1 MSLED
6 LLVLDKGGFGRRLEA
21 LYGRLARD
29 TALREYFI
37 KDPGAVLD
45 ETVFRNFPAASPK
58 KLNQFNRA
66 LYAVLSNPEFMQ
78 WGEEFRAR
86 LIERA
91 RSTYPDL
98 EDQNQALR
106 AYLVRMD
113 RRELHAELVRVLP
126 KFMDEE
132 LAYASFGFSGRPSP
146 APPGPVPLPDP
157 CPDVPGGGGPDLGG
171 PCTTPRPPV
180 GPNPIGDVVVAA
192 ETAVVVVAVAVFVV
206 AVTMIDF
213 TPKVSPVGLSR
224 EDVRTALASMNQK
237 MLERAEEVRRGGALR
252 DTATFDGPWRG

>member
-29 TALREYFI
+29 VALREYFI

-45 ETVFRNFPAASPK
+45 ETVFRNFSPASPR

-66 LYAVLSNPEFMQ
+66 LYAVLSNPEFMR

-86 LIERA
+86 LLKQA
-91 RSTYPDL
+91 QSAYPDL
-98 EDQNQALR
+98 EDHNQALR

-126 KFMDEE
+126 KFMDDE
-132 LAYASFGFSGRPSP
+132 LAYASFGFYGRPSP
-146 APPGPVPLPDP
+146 EPPGPVPLPDP
-157 CPDVPGGGGPDLGG
+157 CPDVPGSGGSDLGG
-171 PCTTPRPPV
+171 PCTAPRPPI

-213 TPKVSPVGLSR
+213 TPKVSPVGLTR
-224 EDVRTALASMNQK
+224 EDVRTALASLDQQMI
-237 MLERAEEVRRGGALR
+237 ERGKAVRRSGVLR
-252 DTATFDGPWRG
+252 DSATFDGPWRG